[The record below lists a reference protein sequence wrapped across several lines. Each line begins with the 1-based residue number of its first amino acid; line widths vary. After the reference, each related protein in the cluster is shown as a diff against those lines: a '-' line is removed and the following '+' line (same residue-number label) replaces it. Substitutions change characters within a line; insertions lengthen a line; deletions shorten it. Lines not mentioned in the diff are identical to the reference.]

1 MSKTLHIQL
10 YSIIRFESGCKI
22 DKSYYPE
29 VLFKER
35 KYMVKDKEIKR
46 FIADSDSKRYNNY
59 VWILFQ
65 ELIKLDL

>member
-1 MSKTLHIQL
+1 
-10 YSIIRFESGCKI
+10 
-22 DKSYYPE
+22 
-29 VLFKER
+29 
-35 KYMVKDKEIKR
+35 MVKDKEIKR